1 MKNILARG
9 GIEFLAVLLGL
20 SGSLWV
26 DNSIKEN
33 ENKVQNRKI
42 LTRLYNNLISDS
54 TDGEW
59 NRKAYERGIEGSK
72 RVIEWCDSNPTFD
85 MVNDSIEK
93 EVSAM
98 MIATIFVHNEEEYI
112 ALKNSGRT
120 DLISNEELVIKLH
133 KYYTNI
139 GFIKTLDKFQNDYV
153 SNNIIPYLSDYA
165 DENLYDS
172 EISENIIYKNFPKI
186 NLYKLPDIKKLRFFA
201 SNMLTWQKFTHSW
214 YKGQI
219 RRVTEIRQLL
229 RDELDLKLNETPL
242 AHIKD

>member
-120 DLISNEELVIKLH
+120 DLISNEELVI
-133 KYYTNI
+133 
-139 GFIKTLDKFQNDYV
+139 
-153 SNNIIPYLSDYA
+153 
-165 DENLYDS
+165 
-172 EISENIIYKNFPKI
+172 
-186 NLYKLPDIKKLRFFA
+186 R
-201 SNMLTWQKFTHSW
+201 
-214 YKGQI
+214 
-219 RRVTEIRQLL
+219 
-229 RDELDLKLNETPL
+229 
-242 AHIKD
+242 

>member
-72 RVIEWCDSNPTFD
+72 RVIEWCDTNPTFD

-120 DLISNEELVIKLH
+120 DLISCLL
-133 KYYTNI
+133 YTSPSPR
-139 GFIKTLDKFQNDYV
+139 D
-153 SNNIIPYLSDYA
+153 
-165 DENLYDS
+165 
-172 EISENIIYKNFPKI
+172 
-186 NLYKLPDIKKLRFFA
+186 R
-201 SNMLTWQKFTHSW
+201 QKS
-214 YKGQI
+214 
-219 RRVTEIRQLL
+219 RM
-229 RDELDLKLNETPL
+229 PSS
-242 AHIKD
+242 A

>member
-133 KYYTNI
+133 KYYTCLLYTSPSPRDA
-139 GFIKTLDKFQNDYV
+139 TL
-153 SNNIIPYLSDYA
+153 SRMPSSA
-165 DENLYDS
+165 
-172 EISENIIYKNFPKI
+172 
-186 NLYKLPDIKKLRFFA
+186 
-201 SNMLTWQKFTHSW
+201 
-214 YKGQI
+214 
-219 RRVTEIRQLL
+219 
-229 RDELDLKLNETPL
+229 
-242 AHIKD
+242 